1 MPAAFGY
8 PCPACRTTSN
18 LHDPGCRFG
27 DTERSDV
34 ESAYLDLL
42 ATVMAAPTARGAL
55 ERDLAWSPLHASCL
69 SLLEREYRVEETSG
83 GDFRAVPPDERRERL
98 SVPDPEPLR
107 VIYEEGS
114 VPGCHDNAV
123 FALIAW
129 YESAGFSWEET
140 KELLIDWLHE
150 SNTWARGGFE
160 EPSPEALAESKRH
173 VYEEGY
179 GWQQRAQAA
188 RNVIEGHRGR

>member
-8 PCPACRTTSN
+8 PCPSCRTTSN
-18 LHDPGCRFG
+18 LHDPDCQFDGR
-27 DTERSDV
+27 ERETV
-34 ESAYLDLL
+34 ESAYVDLL
-42 ATVMAAPTARGAL
+42 AAVMATPRPRGAL
-55 ERDLAWSPLHASCL
+55 ERDLSWSSLHAACL
-69 SLLEREYRVEETSG
+69 SLLQREHRVDEDSSG
-83 GDFRAVPPDERRERL
+83 DLRAVPPEERRERL
-98 SVPDPEPLR
+98 AVPDPEPLR

-129 YESAGFSWEET
+129 YESAGFSWAET
-140 KELLIDWLHE
+140 KQLVVDWLHE

-160 EPSPEALAESKRH
+160 EPDPERLVENKRH

-188 RNVIEGHRGR
+188 QNVIEGHRGR